1 MEDNEQNRL
10 TDSRLARISGEVS
23 GVRPLIN
30 GLKGIL
36 LPVSAWKQARSAFS
50 ALASA
55 SKSNLP
61 TIPAKISAQSARF
74 AWLQKQQGLTDQDIL
89 EMRATA
95 KKAFI
100 VWFLATSAMLLL
112 AIVAPRL
119 GLAAGSQTL
128 LPWFLVL
135 PMLAKTMQWSLW
147 HHQLTQRALVP
158 FFTWLKNPRLWM
170 APADDLGAKAPSA
183 GTTMLLVMGL
193 VPLFST
199 IAWAQTGVPST
210 GVGANGVGNVVSSM
224 MGPLASGDLSLQW
237 MEHLFP
243 SLWPDVTGVTYA
255 QDAVAQLINNL
266 NVLLT
271 GIAGALLTW
280 HTVVGMVN
288 TAHEGK
294 VLGQRWHQIWAPIRV
309 MMGFTAVV
317 PIKGF
322 CVAQLL
328 VIQIFLAGFGL
339 ANVEWNLYVNLSTGL
354 SGSTAITVPPDSMAQ
369 MPTLVAL
376 LSSETCVKA
385 AQYANST
392 SNGAGTLPTPATLD
406 SLNSRS
412 VFSSGRA
419 KYLLPDPNGTVMPI
433 LNPDGTPSGLTEY
446 VWDYGTVCGR
456 IAWPVHVATASA
468 PTPVSN
474 QTPLLNIPTSSNLTA
489 DEAQQQFDTDR
500 AQAFGAFVSAVRNS
514 NVGQSAAQMF
524 TPGQAPS
531 LAQAD
536 LAKLVQP
543 TMTAFTAFKSSVLSS
558 SGTLSKNLNLASRKA
573 FQARA
578 VALGWASAGAIQP
591 LIVRANA
598 TVIQRVSESP
608 IIDAPNLAGAN
619 LNPDTQKV
627 LSTALRAIGDAITN
641 QSANAPGTSV
651 DYDID
656 MTKSASANP
665 ARAFGMFMDHASKW
679 FTRATL
685 NFFRLD
691 TADPIGSIQDLGQGL
706 IAGVTLVWI
715 TPWGAMNAL
724 SGAISGG
731 ADGLSNIPVIGW
743 FAGTIGKAAAGALSK
758 VLAGFVG
765 MWTTTATWLLA
776 IGAGFAIVIPLM
788 EYIMWLFAIIG
799 IITYVVEAV
808 VGASFWAFAHVRMD
822 GAELIDQ
829 PQKHGYALC
838 FNAMFR
844 PALLVLG
851 LIMGNVAFSVMA
863 AFVNATFVITA
874 DTSISFVD
882 PVSWIVL
889 LGTLLYIHFQLAI
902 RSYALIT
909 LLPDRIARWSGASGE
924 GLGEEGYASGAHTN
938 IIAGVNN
945 MGNRLP
951 TGRKGGANP
960 ELVSAIREA
969 MGTQEGDGGG
979 GNGAKM
985 GTPSTGPKTGGTGG
999 GVE

>member
-1 MEDNEQNRL
+1 MTDNDRATL
-10 TDSRLARISGEVS
+10 TDSRLARITGEVS
-23 GVRPLIN
+23 GVRPFIN
-30 GLKGIL
+30 GLRGIL
-36 LPVSAWKQARSAFS
+36 LPVNAWRQARSAVS
-50 ALASA
+50 AVVSA
-55 SKSNLP
+55 NKTDLP
-61 TIPAKISAQSARF
+61 TIPASISAESARF
-74 AWLQKQQGLTDQDIL
+74 AWLQRQQGLTDTDITA
-89 EMRATA
+89 MRATA

-100 VWFLATSAMLLL
+100 LWFLATVAMFLF
-112 AIVAPRL
+112 AILAPRL
-119 GLAAGSQTL
+119 HFAEGAQKL
-128 LPWFLVL
+128 LPWFLVC
-135 PMLAKTMQWSLW
+135 PMLAKTIQWSFW

-158 FFTWLKNPRLWM
+158 FLTWLKNPSLWM
-170 APADDLGAKAPSA
+170 APADDVGPKTPNA
-183 GTTMLLVMGL
+183 GMMMLLVMGL
-193 VPLFST
+193 VPLFSS
-199 IAWAQTGVPST
+199 IALAQTGVAT
-210 GVGANGVGNVVSSM
+210 GAGASGAGNILSSM
-224 MGPLASGDLSLQW
+224 MAPLSSGDLSLQW
-237 MEHLFP
+237 MQHLFP
-243 SLWPDVTGVTYA
+243 SLWSDVTGVTYA
-255 QDAVAQLINNL
+255 QDAIAQLINNI
-266 NVLLT
+266 NVLL
-271 GIAGALLTW
+271 AGLASAMVLW
-280 HTVVGMVN
+280 HTMIGIIN

-309 MMGFTAVV
+309 VMGVTAVV
-317 PIKGF
+317 PVKGF
-322 CVAQLL
+322 CIAQLL

-339 ANVEWNLYVNLSTGL
+339 ANAEWNLYVNLSTGL

-376 LSSETCVKA
+376 LSSETCVQA

-392 SNGAGTLPTPATLD
+392 RNPGDANSTPATLD
-406 SLNSRS
+406 ALNGRTY
-412 VFSSGRA
+412 FRSGRK
-419 KYLLPDPNGTVMPI
+419 KYLLPDPNGTQV
-433 LNPDGTPSGLTEY
+433 TSGSTSKSY

-456 IAWPVHVATASA
+456 ISWPIHVASASTPA
-468 PTPVSN
+468 PQSN
-474 QTPLLNIPTSSNLTA
+474 QKPLLTIPTSSTLTA
-489 DEAQQQFDTDR
+489 DQAQEKFDTNR
-500 AQAFGAFVSAVRNS
+500 ATAFGAFVSSVRNS
-514 NVGQSAAQMF
+514 KVGQSSAQLF
-524 TPGQAPS
+524 TPGQPAS
-531 LAQAD
+531 VGQAD
-536 LAKLVQP
+536 LVALVQP
-543 TMTAFTAFKSSVLSS
+543 TLTAFTGFKSAVLGY
-558 SGTLSKNLNLASRKA
+558 SGQLSTDLNQASRQA

-578 VALGWASAGAIQP
+578 ISLGWASAGAIQP

-598 TVIQRVSESP
+598 TVIQRVSEVP
-608 IIDAPNLAGAN
+608 QIDAPNLEGAN

-641 QSANAPGTSV
+641 QSANAPGTSI

-724 SGAISGG
+724 SGALTG
-731 ADGLSNIPVIGW
+731 ATDGIANIPVIGW
-743 FAGTIGKAAAGALSK
+743 FAGTVGKAAAGALSK

-788 EYIMWLFAIIG
+788 QYIMWLFAIIG

-822 GAELIDQ
+822 GAELIDG

-838 FNAMFR
+838 FNALFR

-874 DTSISFVD
+874 DTTISFVD

-924 GLGEEGYASGAHTN
+924 GLGEESHANSAHTN

-951 TGRKGGANP
+951 TGKKGGANP

-969 MGTQEGDGGG
+969 MGTQGGGGG
-979 GNGAKM
+979 GNGAKPA
-985 GTPSTGPKTGGTGG
+985 TSQTTNKPDGGI
-999 GVE
+999 